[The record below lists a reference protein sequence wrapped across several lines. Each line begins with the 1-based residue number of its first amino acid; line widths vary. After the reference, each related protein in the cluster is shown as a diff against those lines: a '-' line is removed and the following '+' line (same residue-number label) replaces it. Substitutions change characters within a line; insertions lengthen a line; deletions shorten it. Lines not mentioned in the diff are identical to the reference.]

1 MNAKKYFFSTR
12 VDDMKILFVDAS
24 PFGQN
29 QLRNLLSDIHNIE
42 ITGSAQDAVTA
53 YKIIHDVKPE
63 LIILDIEMPDR
74 NGLELLQNIKNLF
87 PSITVIV
94 LTNLSYPQYRVRCL
108 EIGAKFFFD
117 KSTEFLQV
125 KHAVQQMAQLEN

>member
-1 MNAKKYFFSTR
+1 MSVSFFLNAG
-12 VDDMKILFVDAS
+12 VDGMKILFIDAS

-29 QLRNLLSDIHNIE
+29 QLRDLLSDVQNIE
-42 ITGSAQDAVTA
+42 IAGSVQDAISA
-53 YKIIHDVKPE
+53 YETIDAVKPD

-74 NGLELLQNIKNLF
+74 NGIELLQKIKCLF

-108 EIGAKFFFD
+108 EIGAEFFFD
-117 KSTEFLQV
+117 KSTEFLKVTQ
-125 KHAVQQMAQLEN
+125 AVQLLVQNEN